1 MNFMIEVKQANNTK
15 YNTTSSSIELKSYM
29 NQIATT
35 ENLREQIVNQIY
47 IITKIQKAINDNSIK
62 DNLGRFLSSYNN
74 SISSI
79 NGAIISSND
88 KLNYFD
94 IEKEKSSFEKQQF
107 SMKLANKCQEVEVV
121 FDKIAILNAQAIKN
135 AKLHILSHQQKNN
148 SVDFSHNININNAIL
163 SNNTV

>member
-1 MNFMIEVKQANNTK
+1 MNFMIQVKQANNTK
-15 YNTTSSSIELKSYM
+15 YNTSSSSIELKAYM

-62 DNLGRFLSSYNN
+62 ENLDIFLLNYNN

-79 NGAIISSND
+79 NGAIISSDD

-107 SMKLANKCQEVEVV
+107 SMKLANKCQEIEVV
-121 FDKIAILNAQAIKN
+121 FDKVASLNAQAIQD
-135 AKLHILSHQQKNN
+135 AKLYISSYQNIPIDN
-148 SVDFSHNININNAIL
+148 THNITMNNAIL
-163 SNNTV
+163 ANNI